1 MLTLS
6 MIVYLC
12 SEFVPAVEG
21 VRMVVNYG
29 FDRVRFAAPV
39 RSGRRIRAVVRLLDA
54 KERSGQILVKVK
66 VTIKVEDE
74 TKPALVAEWLTMHFS

>member
-6 MIVYLC
+6 MIVHLC
-12 SEFVPAVEG
+12 SDFVPAVEG

-54 KERSGQILVKVK
+54 KERKSQILVKVK
-66 VTIKVEDE
+66 VTIEVEGE
-74 TKPALVAEWLTMHFS
+74 ARHALVAEWLTMHFS